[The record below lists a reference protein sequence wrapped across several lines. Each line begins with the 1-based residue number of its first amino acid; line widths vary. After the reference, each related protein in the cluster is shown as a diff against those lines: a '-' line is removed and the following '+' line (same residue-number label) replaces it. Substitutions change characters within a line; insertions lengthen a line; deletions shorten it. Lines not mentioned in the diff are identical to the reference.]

1 MLSARELS
9 IGMTKLSGSNPFLKV
24 AIAIAKD
31 IITIIK
37 TAIRFVV
44 SKSRIKLRKPLFKG
58 LACVSNDKTAYIM
71 NIISDAAQVVRILGA
86 CFLIEEKKGLTKP
99 MTNFVVAVDP
109 TTEPTSPTVSINA
122 GYTVKI
128 SFLLLIVSLICLKTV
143 PVTLTITAIASNVER
158 VSSIVLVNC
167 LSWTHLG
174 KMTKVAIT
182 MVSPKR
188 ATAIL
193 PKKPSWR

>member
-31 IITIIK
+31 IITIMK

-44 SKSRIKLRKPLFKG
+44 SKSRTKLRKLLFNG
-58 LACVSNDKTAYIM
+58 PACVSNDKTAYIM
-71 NIISDAAQVVRILGA
+71 NIISDAAQVARILGA
-86 CFLIEEKKGLTKP
+86 CFLIDEKTGLTKP
-99 MTNFVVAVDP
+99 RTNFVVAVDP

-143 PVTLTITAIASNVER
+143 PVTLTIMAIASSVER
-158 VSSIVLVNC
+158 VSFIVLVNC
-167 LSWTHLG
+167 LSWMHLG
-174 KMTKVAIT
+174 KMTKVVIT
-182 MVSPKR
+182 RVSPKR

>member
-1 MLSARELS
+1 
-9 IGMTKLSGSNPFLKV
+9 LSGSNPFLKV

-31 IITIIK
+31 IITIMK

-44 SKSRIKLRKPLFKG
+44 SKSMIKLRKLLFKG